1 LQKFFE
7 KVTYFT
13 GETISELLGLSER
26 QIHQPSKDE
35 VEKLIKDL
43 KDFNLEKSSLNKMV
57 GESGVH
63 IFYVLHKNR

>member
-1 LQKFFE
+1 LQKIFE

-13 GETISELLGLSER
+13 GKTISELLGLSER

-43 KDFNLEKSSLNKMV
+43 KDFNLEKSSLKKMV
-57 GESGVH
+57 GESRVL